1 MQQPAPGPAPER
13 PGPLAG
19 IRVVDLSK
27 ILAGPY
33 LTMSLADLG
42 AEVVK
47 VEHPDGG
54 DPTRRWGP
62 PFQGD
67 DATYYL
73 AANRNKRSLTL
84 DLTTE
89 RGEEAAHPHHPPP
102 HKAREHKRPRA
113 THNPPIANQ
122 EQNPP
127 HPH

>member
-89 RGEEAAHPHHPPP
+89 RGGGGAPPP
-102 HKAREHKRPRA
+102 PPPPPPPPRPTR
-113 THNPPIANQ
+113 PP
-122 EQNPP
+122 PP
-127 HPH
+127 PAPPQPRPG

>member
-1 MQQPAPGPAPER
+1 MQQPAFGPAPER

-89 RGEEAAHPHHPPP
+89 RGEEAAHRLL
-102 HKAREHKRPRA
+102 ARAAGRVSGRIPRTA
-113 THNPPIANQ
+113 T
-122 EQNPP
+122 
-127 HPH
+127 

>member
-62 PFQGD
+62 PFRGD

-89 RGEEAAHPHHPPP
+89 RGEEAAPPHHAPAPNP
-102 HKAREHKRPRA
+102 GENIRPRA
-113 THNPPIANQ
+113 THTPTNAK
-122 EQNPP
+122 EEKSAP
-127 HPH
+127 H